1 LLHAKVWHAAIDKT
15 CIKMYEKFLKFS
27 DETKI
32 HEKLQKN
39 IYTRMFFTDDVQFH
53 GNVTAMKS

>member
-1 LLHAKVWHAAIDKT
+1 
-15 CIKMYEKFLKFS
+15 MYEKFLKFS